1 MGSDDIE
8 SGQRGANFMGDFF
21 GQVAEI
27 KKVMEQ
33 VKANIEDLEKKQ
45 SKALTDVYGG
55 AGACP
60 LVRRRS
66 DEPSRLRPS
75 FSQHDATTSF
85 AQLYH
90 VSHLGSAVPTADY
103 KQEIE
108 DLTDDTNAMAGR
120 VRSHLTQMDAELKR
134 MIQQDPS
141 ANQTSDYKIR
151 RNMHST
157 LTKKFMLL
165 MESYQSCQTKYKT
178 KYQETVKRQFK
189 IVKPDAT
196 DDEVEQVLE
205 GGGEAIFTE
214 HMLASRN
221 AQARAALED
230 VQEKHKDIQ
239 RLESSIQELHQL
251 FVDLSV
257 LVESQGELLDQ
268 IEYSVS
274 QSLSYTKTGVKEL
287 ESANVYARKS
297 RKKMCYIVVFLLVV
311 AIFVVGPMLF
321 G

>member
-1 MGSDDIE
+1 
-8 SGQRGANFMGDFF
+8 MGDFF

-27 KKVMEQ
+27 KRTMEN
-33 VKANIEDLEKKQ
+33 VKRNITELEEKQ

-55 AGACP
+55 G
-60 LVRRRS
+60 
-66 DEPSRLRPS
+66 E
-75 FSQHDATTSF
+75 F
-85 AQLYH
+85 
-90 VSHLGSAVPTADY
+90 

-108 DLTDDTNAMAGR
+108 DLTDDTNHLPTQ
-120 VRSHLTQMDAELKR
+120 VRNKLKELDQALKDQKASDPQAE
-134 MIQQDPS
+134 
-141 ANQTSDYKIR
+141 QTSDFKIR
-151 RNMHST
+151 RNMHAT
-157 LTKKFMLL
+157 LTKKFMET
-165 MESYQSCQTKYKT
+165 MQDYQDRQTKYKH
-178 KYQETVKRQFK
+178 KYQDTVKRQFK

-196 DDEVEQVLE
+196 EEEVEAVLD
-205 GGGEAIFTE
+205 GGGDHIFTD

-257 LVESQGELLDQ
+257 LVESQGELLDT

-287 ESANVYARKS
+287 ETANQLAAKS
-297 RKKMCYIVVFLLVV
+297 RKKQCILIIIFLVV
-311 AIFVVGPMLF
+311 ALFTIMPMLF
-321 G
+321 

>member
-1 MGSDDIE
+1 MAELNQLSGGGALAVGSMGSDDIE

-55 AGACP
+55 
-60 LVRRRS
+60 
-66 DEPSRLRPS
+66 
-75 FSQHDATTSF
+75 
-85 AQLYH
+85 
-90 VSHLGSAVPTADY
+90 ADY

>member
-1 MGSDDIE
+1 MASDRLAELNQLSGGGALAVGSMGSDDIE

-55 AGACP
+55 
-60 LVRRRS
+60 
-66 DEPSRLRPS
+66 
-75 FSQHDATTSF
+75 
-85 AQLYH
+85 
-90 VSHLGSAVPTADY
+90 ADY